1 MKPLAA
7 LLVDVADAAAVVP
20 VCRNIAESVEL
31 SPAERDCVM
40 NEAAT
45 VCEQLQALGQSLAD
59 PEDEADLYRSL
70 AAMWLELRFAWQR
83 HNLVANYD
91 TIRTGTCAPIVLVR
105 ASVASYILQ
114 RIESLLSTDHRDRL
128 GDTAVQLL
136 DVVRDEV
143 EQGNLHVGA

>member
-1 MKPLAA
+1 MKALAA
-7 LLVDVADAAAVVP
+7 LLVDVADSKAVVP

-31 SPAERDCVM
+31 SPAEREGVVK
-40 NEAAT
+40 EAAN
-45 VCEQLQALGQSLAD
+45 VCQQLQALGESLAD

-91 TIRTGTCAPIVLVR
+91 TVRTGTCAPIVLVR

-114 RIESLLSTDHRDRL
+114 RIESLLSSDHRDRL
-128 GDTAVQLL
+128 GDTAVQML
-136 DVVRDEV
+136 DVVRDDV
-143 EQGNLHVGA
+143 EQGNLRVGA